1 MNPPQDNLKKEI
13 KCYKCKK
20 YFNSVIIF
28 TENQEEDYK
37 QEKWFCANCF
47 NKECFDKGYSLAK
60 SETLK
65 KVFKIIDDF
74 WFSDDK
80 FISVDKLGFLIF
92 KEKEMK
98 EELTQKLK
106 ELETEK

>member
-1 MNPPQDNLKKEI
+1 MKT
-13 KCYKCKK
+13 Y
-20 YFNSVIIF
+20 
-28 TENQEEDYK
+28 EDYL
-37 QEKWFCANCF
+37 
-47 NKECFDKGYSLAK
+47 KEEVELAK

-106 ELETEK
+106 LLASPDTKPSVLHKELETKE

>member
-1 MNPPQDNLKKEI
+1 MNPPQDNL
-13 KCYKCKK
+13 
-20 YFNSVIIF
+20 
-28 TENQEEDYK
+28 TDDYL
-37 QEKWFCANCF
+37 
-47 NKECFDKGYSLAK
+47 KGWCDGKREAK

-92 KEKEMK
+92 EEKEMK
-98 EELTQKLK
+98 KELTQKLK
-106 ELETEK
+106 ELETKK